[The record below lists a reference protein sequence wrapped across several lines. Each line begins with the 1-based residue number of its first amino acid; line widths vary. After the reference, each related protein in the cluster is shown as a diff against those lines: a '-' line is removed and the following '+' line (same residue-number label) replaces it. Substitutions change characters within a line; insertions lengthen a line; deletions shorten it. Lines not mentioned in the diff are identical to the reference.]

1 MDSQEPVFTLDD
13 ALWERLLELTGGE
26 AARCYQCGTC
36 TATCPWGLVRDETVS
51 VREFIRR
58 VQLGLEATDA
68 LWLCT
73 TCAQCEAYCPR
84 GVSIAGIFRALREL
98 AWERREA
105 PEGLPSLLWSVFWN
119 DNTWSQPPSQRGQWA
134 RDLAVPLFDPAQ
146 HEVLLY
152 VGGAASYDNRAQKVA
167 VAFVKVLRAAG
178 VAFGILGADEPPSG
192 ADVRDVGHA
201 PFFEELAAKTAAVF
215 QQRGV
220 TRLVALSPHSYDVFK
235 NHYPPVSADFAPQH
249 YVQFLAELLATGR
262 LKPQRPLEVTLAFH
276 DPCYLA
282 RHNAE
287 IAAPRQV
294 LDALPGVTRVELAHS
309 GLETLCCGG
318 GGGRM
323 YLETAAGERFSD
335 VRVEEA
341 RAAGVQLLA
350 TACPYCIVCLEDSVK
365 ARKLPL
371 LVKDVAEIVALTL

>member
-1 MDSQEPVFTLDD
+1 AIFDAHLLLLEDPALVDATHAAVAAGRLPAARAWAAAVDRAAAAWD
-13 ALWERLLELTGGE
+13 ALEDPYQR
-26 AARCYQCGTC
+26 AR
-36 TATCPWGLVRDETVS
+36 A
-51 VREFIRR
+51 
-58 VQLGLEATDA
+58 
-68 LWLCT
+68 
-73 TCAQCEAYCPR
+73 
-84 GVSIAGIFRALREL
+84 
-98 AWERREA
+98 
-105 PEGLPSLLWSVFWN
+105 
-119 DNTWSQPPSQRGQWA
+119 
-134 RDLAVPLFDPAQ
+134 
-146 HEVLLY
+146 
-152 VGGAASYDNRAQKVA
+152 
-167 VAFVKVLRAAG
+167 
-178 VAFGILGADEPPSG
+178 

-215 QQRGV
+215 RQRGV

-235 NHYPPVSADFAPQH
+235 NHYPPVSEGFAPQH

-341 RAAGVQLLA
+341 RAVGVQLLA